1 MTRILSPDFYNRD
14 VLQAAPQLLGKRLVR
29 LLDGVRV
36 AGIITETEAYR
47 GEEDLACHARAG
59 CTLRTRVMYGPP
71 GTAYVYFT
79 YGMHW
84 MLNCVCSPQG
94 FPAAILIRAIQPVEG
109 LEIIAARRS
118 GVKEALWCNGPAKLT
133 RAMDI
138 GKALNGASLCGQES
152 GLWIEEDRDIPPQE
166 ILTSPRIGIQGVP
179 EPWLGKLWNFK
190 VRQA

>member
-47 GEEDLACHARAG
+47 GEEDQACHARAG
-59 CTLRTRVMYGPP
+59 RTPRTEVMYGQP
-71 GTAYVYFT
+71 GKAYVYFT

-84 MLNCVCSPQG
+84 MLNCVCGPEG
-94 FPAAILIRAIQPVEG
+94 FPAAVLIRAVKPVEG
-109 LEIIAARRS
+109 LEIIASRRS
-118 GVKEALWCNGPAKLT
+118 GVKETQWCNGPAKLT
-133 RAMDI
+133 QAFGID
-138 GKALNGASLCGQES
+138 KALNAVYLCGKAS
-152 GLWIEEDRDIPPQE
+152 GLWIEEEPDIQPQD
-166 ILTSPRIGIQGVP
+166 ILTAPRIGIQGVP